1 MIAKNSAVKQALIHI
16 QDLNKSY
23 DLAKDR
29 LQVLKNI
36 NLTIHKGEFISIM
49 GPSGSGKSTLINVLG
64 FLDNDFDG
72 QYYFMGDLVQ
82 SYSDRVI
89 SNFRNQKVGFVF
101 QSFNLIENMT
111 VKDNV
116 ALPLLYQGMRAKDTV
131 TKVTAILADMGLA
144 DKVKNYPPELSGG
157 QRQRVAIARAL
168 VMKPEFLIADEPTG
182 ALDSKTSASIM
193 AILKRINEEEGV
205 TVVMVTHDPTLQSYA
220 SRHLVITDGKIEEKD
235 RQEAEG
241 LANLYKQEQ
250 VIENQGGGVDEA

>member
-1 MIAKNSAVKQALIHI
+1 MTSKDTSGKQALINI

-23 DLAKDR
+23 DLAGDR

-89 SNFRNQKVGFVF
+89 SNYRNQKVGFVF

-131 TKVTAILADMGLA
+131 AKVAAILEDMGLA
-144 DKVKNYPPELSGG
+144 DKVKNYPP
-157 QRQRVAIARAL
+157 
-168 VMKPEFLIADEPTG
+168 
-182 ALDSKTSASIM
+182 
-193 AILKRINEEEGV
+193 
-205 TVVMVTHDPTLQSYA
+205 
-220 SRHLVITDGKIEEKD
+220 
-235 RQEAEG
+235 
-241 LANLYKQEQ
+241 
-250 VIENQGGGVDEA
+250 